1 MNSPDRYQEG
11 QLLLIDK
18 PYKWTSFDVVKKL
31 RYALKVKKIGHAGTL
46 DPLATG
52 LLLIGTGKWT
62 KKLEQLQGL
71 DKSYEGII
79 EIGKTTPSYD
89 LETPFDSKT
98 DFDQLTESDL
108 EAARRKLTGPIEQVP
123 PAHSAVKI
131 DGERAYKKARR
142 KEVVQ
147 MKVRSVKIHRFDIQA
162 NLPEITFRIECSK
175 GTYIRSMAHDF
186 GQLLGVGGYL
196 KSLRR
201 TRIGDYHVDEAKSV
215 EAFLKELQRE
225 RADENH

>member
-1 MNSPDRYQEG
+1 MKPLEKYQEG

-18 PYKWTSFDVVKKL
+18 PYQWTSFDVVKKL

-71 DKSYEGII
+71 DKTYEGII

-89 LETPFDSKT
+89 LETEFDSQSEI
-98 DFDQLTESDL
+98 DHISASEL
-108 EAARRKLTGPIEQVP
+108 EAARLKLTGPIEQIP

-142 KEVVQ
+142 NETVK
-147 MKVRSVKIHRFDIQA
+147 MKVRSVQIHRFDIAA
-162 NLPEITFRIECSK
+162 NLPEVAFQIEAWWSIK
-175 GTYIRSMAHDF
+175 TRVLKFDVVKTVDF
-186 GQLLGVGGYL
+186 EIANTVPVG
-196 KSLRR
+196 
-201 TRIGDYHVDEAKSV
+201 
-215 EAFLKELQRE
+215 
-225 RADENH
+225 